1 MTPLALPPPV
11 DTVISDMKII
21 YLLPLTVSLAW
32 TADMNVQEKTVR
44 AAVASFLQAAQAG
57 DEAALNRMLGAGLIY
72 AHSSGN
78 VQDKAQCMA
87 AIVKTKPRFTFNDG
101 WTVQVYGNSAVI
113 HGKMVSHHTRPEPDS
128 HIGVLMVWIKE
139 GDGNDWKLVARHT
152 NKPPLK

>member
-1 MTPLALPPPV
+1 MG
-11 DTVISDMKII
+11 DMKIA
-21 YLLPLTVSLAW
+21 YLFLLTVSLAW
-32 TADMNVQEKTVR
+32 TADMSGPENAVR

-57 DEAALNRMLGAGLIY
+57 DEAALNRMLGTGLIY

-78 VQDKAQCMA
+78 VQNKTQCMA

-101 WTVQVYGNSAVI
+101 WTVQVYGNSAIV

-139 GDGNDWKLVARHT
+139 GGNDWQLAARHT